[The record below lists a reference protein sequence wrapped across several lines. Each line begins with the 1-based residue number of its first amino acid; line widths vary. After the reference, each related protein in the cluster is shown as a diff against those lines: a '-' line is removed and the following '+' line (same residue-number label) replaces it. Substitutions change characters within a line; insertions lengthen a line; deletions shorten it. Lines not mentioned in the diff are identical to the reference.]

1 MELIELNNET
11 IESMIYEIRGVKV
24 MLDFDLAR
32 IYGYTTKAFNQQ
44 VKNNIEKFP
53 TRYRFQLSKNELD
66 NFARSKNL
74 TAQIWATNEGGRTS
88 LPYAFT
94 KQGIYMLMTVLKG
107 ELATKQSIVL
117 IDTFK
122 QMKDCLSNSINN
134 GYIDYEFK
142 SFDNRLTNVEK
153 DLEMI
158 MDSFNNDIN
167 ENHFLIMDGKR
178 IEADLAYQKIY
189 KKANHSIYIIDDYID
204 LKTLQL
210 LKVCDSKIEIII
222 ISDNKAKN
230 NLNRNFINDF
240 TKDTKIE
247 MAFKKNNNR
256 FHDRYIIIDFNYL
269 NESIYH
275 CGSSSKDCGNKIS
288 TIIKIEENGVYKP
301 LIEEILNNKN
311 IDFNS

>member
-1 MELIELNNET
+1 MELKELNNET
-11 IESMIYEIRGVKV
+11 IELMIYEIRGLKV
-24 MLDFDLAR
+24 MLDFELAK
-32 IYGYTTKAFNQQ
+32 IYGYETKRFNEQ
-44 VKNNIEKFP
+44 VKNNLEKFP
-53 TRYRFQLSKNELD
+53 ERYRFQLTKDEINTIS
-66 NFARSKNL
+66 RSKKSALKEERGKNFKYF
-74 TAQIWATNEGGRTS
+74 
-88 LPYAFT
+88 PYAFT
-94 KQGIYMLMTVLKG
+94 EQGIYMLMTVLKG
-107 ELATKQSIVL
+107 ELATKQSIAL
-117 IDTFK
+117 IDAFK
-122 QMKDCLSNSINN
+122 QMKDYLSNSINN

-158 MDSFNNDIN
+158 MDSFNNDVN

-178 IEADLAYQKIY
+178 KEAEMAYQKIY

-204 LKTLQL
+204 IKTLQL

-247 MAFKKNNNR
+247 MTFKKNNNR
-256 FHDRYIIIDFNYL
+256 FHDRYIIIDFNYH

-288 TIIKIEENGVYKP
+288 TIIKIEENGAYKP
-301 LIEEILNNKN
+301 LIEEVLNNKN